1 MKISISKFH
10 GISDE
15 LIARLE
21 QHGFKNSSELLE
33 AAQTSAARKALA
45 EMLGVEPQVILKLA
59 NRADLARLRGIGGV
73 FSDLLEQA
81 GVDTVKELANRR
93 PENLYAKLV
102 ETNNQIHLAGRV
114 PTMQAVAN
122 WVSQAKEL
130 PRVLEY

>member
-1 MKISISKFH
+1 MKTAISKFH
-10 GISDE
+10 GIPDE
-15 LIARLE
+15 LLAALV
-21 QHGFKNSSELLE
+21 QHGFRYSGELLE

-45 EMLGVEPQVILKLA
+45 EALGVDPQVILKLA

-93 PENLYAKLV
+93 PEKLYAKLV
-102 ETNNQIHLAGRV
+102 EINNQMHLAGRV
-114 PTMQAVAN
+114 PTMQAVAD

>member
-1 MKISISKFH
+1 MESQI
-10 GISDE
+10 
-15 LIARLE
+15 
-21 QHGFKNSSELLE
+21 
-33 AAQTSAARKALA
+33 
-45 EMLGVEPQVILKLA
+45 VLKLA

-73 FSDLLEQA
+73 FSNLLEQA

-102 ETNNQIHLAGRV
+102 EINNQLHLAGRV
-114 PTMQAVAN
+114 PTKQAVAG